1 MFDPN
6 LSVLVESRSA
16 QLSTDAA
23 SSLADPAADTLFPLL
38 RNPVAAS
45 SRSYGAMGL
54 QAEYFT
60 DQTLTQRVLT
70 RTDSTVDFTWGTS
83 SPNQVVPADNFSVR
97 WTGQVLPLY
106 SEAYTFYTQADDR
119 VRLWV
124 NNQLLI
130 DQWNFLGSQESRG
143 TINLDAGQN
152 YEIRLEYAENTGDAI
167 AKLLWSSPSQT
178 KEIIPQTQLLA
189 PFSPADSP
197 RSAALFSNAR
207 SINIFDSAPIS
218 DALSS
223 TNLEDFYQFTLDES
237 TVVNFSLSNLA
248 ANVDL
253 KLLNERGDVISTS
266 ANDGTMMESIAA
278 ILSAGAYVLQ
288 VYAGQ
293 PVDTPYTL
301 SSAIAQTI
309 RERAKPADTFV
320 DSIGIATH
328 LRYTDTSYGRY
339 YDIVEPRLRELGI
352 RHIRD
357 GGNNADMFAKMR
369 RLGTFGIKSTL
380 VMDPR
385 DGITPDNVV
394 QIIQQVQPAV
404 AAIEGPNEWDVNA
417 AMMTYKGKSFPD
429 GLRDYQAD
437 LFRAVKNNPSTA
449 NIPILMASMAF
460 PENGRYVGSL
470 AAYSDYGNMHSYAGG
485 NVPGQDL
492 DWRWLPLTKNVAGNR
507 PIMVTETGYH
517 NAIND
522 KRASQKGVTE
532 QVSAK
537 YIPRT
542 FLEYF
547 NRGIKRTFTYEL
559 MDQRKA
565 GDQENN
571 FGIIRADGTPKP
583 AFYALRNLISLLND
597 TPGSSANGA
606 LSYYFT
612 GNVKDL
618 RHTLL
623 QKSNGDFYLVLW
635 LNKPSTDTPVT
646 QRVTLN
652 LLTPTQQAATFL
664 PNRSSSATAT
674 FTAPTRITMDVPDA
688 PLVIQVK
695 PK

>member
-1 MFDPN
+1 
-6 LSVLVESRSA
+6 
-16 QLSTDAA
+16 
-23 SSLADPAADTLFPLL
+23 
-38 RNPVAAS
+38 
-45 SRSYGAMGL
+45 MGL
-54 QAEYFT
+54 RAEYFN

-70 RTDSTVDFTWGTS
+70 RTDATVNFNWGTS
-83 SPNQVVPADNFSVR
+83 SPNQAVQGDNFSVR

-106 SEAYTFYTQADDR
+106 SETYTFYTQGDDR
-119 VRLWV
+119 VRLWI

-130 DQWNFLGSQESRG
+130 DQWDFLGSQESRG
-143 TINLDAGQN
+143 AITLDAGQN
-152 YEIRLEYAENTGDAI
+152 YEIRFEYAENTGDAI
-167 AKLLWSSPSQT
+167 AQLRWSSPSQP
-178 KEIIPQTQLLA
+178 KEIIPQTQLLV
-189 PFSPADSP
+189 PFSPNEGA
-197 RSAALFSNAR
+197 RTAGLFSDAQSLNV
-207 SINIFDSAPIS
+207 FDSTPIS
-218 DALSS
+218 GTLDA
-223 TNLEDFYQFTLDES
+223 NQWEDFYQFTLDDS
-237 TVVNFSLSNLA
+237 TIVNFSLGNLA

-253 KLLNERGDVISTS
+253 KLLNDRGDVIGTS

-278 ILSAGAYVLQ
+278 ILGAGAYVLQ

-293 PVDTPYTL
+293 PVNTTYTV

-309 RERAKPADTFV
+309 RERAKPADSFV

-339 YDIVEPRLRELGI
+339 SDVVEPRLRELGI

-369 RLGTFGIKSTL
+369 RLGTFGIRSTL

-394 QIIQQVQPAV
+394 QMIQQAQPAV
-404 AAIEGPNEWDVNA
+404 EAIEGPNEWDVNPST
-417 AMMTYKGKSFPD
+417 MSYKGKSFPD
-429 GLRDYQAD
+429 GLRDYQRD
-437 LFRAVKNNPSTA
+437 LYLAVKGNSSTA
-449 NIPILMASMAF
+449 NIPVLTPSMAF
-460 PENGRYVGSL
+460 PEHGQKVGSL
-470 AAYSDYGNMHSYAGG
+470 ADYSDYGNMHSYAGG
-485 NVPGQDL
+485 NVPGQDV
-492 DWRWLPLTKNVAGNR
+492 DWRWIPLTRAVSGNQ

-522 KRASQKGVTE
+522 KRASQKAVTE

-542 FLEYF
+542 YLEYF
-547 NRGIKRTFTYEL
+547 NRGVKRTFMYEL

-565 GDQENN
+565 NDQENN

-583 AFYALRNLISLLND
+583 AFYALRNLISLLKD
-597 TPGSSANGA
+597 TPSSQANGA

-612 GNVKDL
+612 GNVQDL

-623 QKSNGDFYLVLW
+623 QKSNGEFYLVLW
-635 LNKPSTDTPVT
+635 LNKTSTDAPVT

-664 PNRSSSATAT
+664 PNRSSTATAT

-688 PLVIQVK
+688 PLVIQIK